1 MKESEKS
8 IVKNSSH

>member
-1 MKESEKS
+1 MEESEKS